1 MSAQASY
8 IFIDFDTL
16 SITVDN
22 VPYNVDSSHHNW
34 DDIIVALKAGDFAA
48 IPELINEAKQ
58 IVIFAGTSGISVN
71 AEYGTI
77 TYHGVEIHNTLV
89 EHIFRMKD
97 EGFDINPMVRFL
109 DNLMQNP
116 AKRAVDELYSFLQA
130 GKMPITEDGCF
141 IAYKRV
147 RDNYRSTHD
156 GKTINTPYDKMTA
169 EDLRLLPHTYN
180 GTTTSVEN
188 GVTVL
193 SMPRNMVNEN
203 SNQTCSF
210 GLHFCSQG
218 YLNHFSGE
226 RIVILKVNPRDV
238 VSIPADYN
246 DTKGRACR
254 YEIVGELT
262 VEQKQKALESNIFT
276 QAVHNGIEEAKK
288 AAVPTGAKLTQGYFG
303 KGYVAGYRAME
314 EDTGYEDWASDNCSC
329 GQQDAYSD
337 GYAQGWDDAADGEE
351 MRFTTREYEASK
363 GLQPEGAVPQ
373 VVARTTSAMYEQG
386 FKDGRAHRAKQ
397 YYTDAEYLR
406 GYKDARSK

>member
-1 MSAQASY
+1 MSLNSF
-8 IFIDFDTL
+8 IFIGFDNL
-16 SITVDN
+16 SLNIAG
-22 VPYNVDSSHHNW
+22 VPYNVDSSHENW
-34 DDIIVALKAGDFAA
+34 DAIVAAVKASDFES
-48 IPELINEAKQ
+48 IPELINVSKALETYVGLSNIA
-58 IVIFAGTSGISVN
+58 VN
-71 AEYGTI
+71 AEYGII
-77 TYHGVEIHNTLV
+77 TYCGVEINNTLV
-89 EHIFRMKD
+89 DHIFRMRD
-97 EGFDINPMVRFL
+97 EGFDIKPMLFFL

-116 AKRAVDELYSFLQA
+116 SKRAVDELYGFLQA

-147 RDNYRSTHD
+147 RDDYRSTHD
-156 GKTINTPYDKMTA
+156 GKTINTPFDKITT
-169 EDLRLLPHTYN
+169 EVLPHSYN

-288 AAVPTGAKLTQGYFG
+288 AAVTTGAKLTQGYFG
-303 KGYVAGYRAME
+303 KGYVQGYLDME
-314 EDTGYEDWASDNCSC
+314 EGNGYADWTSDNCSC

-337 GYAQGWDDAADGEE
+337 GYSQGWDDAADGEE

-363 GLQPEGAVPQ
+363 GAVPQ
-373 VVARTTSAMYEQG
+373 VVARSTSPMYEQG
-386 FKDGRAHRAKQ
+386 FKDGKGHRAKQ

-406 GYKDARSK
+406 GYKDGRSA

>member
-1 MSAQASY
+1 MTTASF

-58 IVIFAGTSGISVN
+58 IVVFAGTSGISVN

-97 EGFDINPMVRFL
+97 EGFDITPMVRFL

-156 GKTINTPYDKMTA
+156 GKTINTPFDKMTEA
-169 EDLRLLPHTYN
+169 DKAMLPHTYN
-180 GTTTSVEN
+180 GTTTSLEFNN
-188 GVTVL
+188 GTVTVL

-203 SNQTCSF
+203 SNETCSF

-254 YEIVGELT
+254 YEIIGELT
-262 VEQKQKALESNIFT
+262 VEQKEKALKTNIFT

-288 AAVPTGAKLTQGYFG
+288 TVVPPGTQMTQGYFG
-303 KGYVAGYRAME
+303 KGYVAGYQAHHNAE
-314 EDTGYEDWASDNCSC
+314 HYYDYLNEHACSL
-329 GQQDAYSD
+329 GQKSAYTD
-337 GYAQGWDDAADGEE
+337 GYQQGWDDSFSGIQ
-351 MRFTTREYEASK
+351 MRFTTAEFEASK
-363 GLQPEGAVPQ
+363 GLQPEG
-373 VVARTTSAMYEQG
+373 VVVRKRSAMYEQG
-386 FKDGRAHRAKQ
+386 FKDGKGHRAKQ
-397 YYTDAEYLR
+397 YYTNGDYLE
-406 GYKDARSK
+406 GYLAGRNS